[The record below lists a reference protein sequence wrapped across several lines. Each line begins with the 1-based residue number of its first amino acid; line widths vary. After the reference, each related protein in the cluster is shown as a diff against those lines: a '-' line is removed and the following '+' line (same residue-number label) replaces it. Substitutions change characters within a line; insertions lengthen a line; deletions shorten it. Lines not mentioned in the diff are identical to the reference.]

1 MRRLL
6 VVMVPLWLLGC
17 GDQRPCTSCPQVD
30 GAYLVSWQQ
39 GFPQMG
45 CPDKGPQPVNLNFSQ
60 QGNQLS
66 VLVGGEE
73 LRGTLYDTYDF
84 SVSGGRGDVSYS
96 LRGRAVVS
104 GPSAQADGGAVRS
117 SVHLV
122 GTLFTRTGSGA
133 KACDLSENYT
143 ADRI

>member
-6 VVMVPLWLLGC
+6 VVLPFLVSC
-17 GDQRPCTSCPQVD
+17 GDQRPCSSCPSID

-39 GFPQMG
+39 GFPQAG
-45 CPDKGPQPVNLNFSQ
+45 CPEMGPRPVNLNFSQ

-66 VLVGGEE
+66 VLVGGNE

-84 SVSGGRGDVSYS
+84 SVSGGDNSTSYS

-104 GPSAQADGGAVRS
+104 GPSAQADGGTVRS
-117 SVHLV
+117 NVHLV
-122 GTLFTRTGSGA
+122 GTLFTRTGSGSMG
-133 KACDLSENYT
+133 CDLSENYT
-143 ADRI
+143 ADRL

>member
-6 VVMVPLWLLGC
+6 VVLPWLLISC
-17 GDQRPCTSCPQVD
+17 GDQRPCTSCPQLD

-39 GFPQMG
+39 GFPQTG
-45 CPDKGPQPVNLNFSQ
+45 CPQMGPRPVNLNFTQ
-60 QGNQLS
+60 QGNQLA
-66 VLVGGEE
+66 VLIGGNE

-84 SVSGGRGDVSYS
+84 SVSGGDTATSYS

-104 GPSAQADGGAVRS
+104 GPTAQADGGAARSNVR
-117 SVHLV
+117 LV

-133 KACDLSENYT
+133 TACDLSENYT
-143 ADRI
+143 ADRL